1 MLRGPWGQ
9 FSACAG
15 AQRAAAARAPQGAPA
30 FPGKCCWCVSQ
41 CSTGRGSPGSQGNP
55 LLQLCK
61 RMCVCVFTPQF
72 AMKTQHCFGLG
83 SQLEDAACCLL
94 SSLHRAWGQLDTGL
108 WEWGHARIFLAMF
121 QTCISPEAFPSH
133 STTLHN

>member
-1 MLRGPWGQ
+1 MPVQGLRGQLQPGHLRVLQ
-9 FSACAG
+9 HSQENAAG
-15 AQRAAAARAPQGAPA
+15 VSHSAARAEEALGARGTPSCSFA
-30 FPGKCCWCVSQ
+30 SVCV
-41 CSTGRGSPGSQGNP
+41 
-55 LLQLCK
+55 
-61 RMCVCVFTPQF
+61 CVCVFTPQF